1 MLGTTTWVANMQW
14 PYSEQWK
21 TAKNTTWYVDGA
33 EAGYYRAYNYL
44 THLIV
49 ENAGHMV
56 SLTSYKKHFF
66 RNRNLGS

>member
-21 TAKNTTWYVDGA
+21 SAKNTTWYVDGA
-33 EAGYYRAYNYL
+33 EAGYYRSYSAL

-56 SLTSYKKHFF
+56 IFSSWFDLATKEY
-66 RNRNLGS
+66 